1 MKFERMILILFL
13 VFLISIPIAFGEDNI
28 TDENDL
34 SIVDITESE
43 EHIELYEDESI
54 GNDLNETFYDT
65 DKLQSNNDYENELE
79 NSETTTL
86 DVSEAY
92 EYLNKFRSEKGIWY
106 WNSDDT
112 TITYFNTN
120 NHNQLKP
127 LTRDIGLEEGAKIRA
142 KEFDTYPSLAHNR
155 PNGLSWNTAY
165 PYYVGAECLSQGV
178 DIESCIDYLKE
189 TYKNHSGQG
198 HRQSMIYPYFNC
210 VGIAIYKTGYFTSMA
225 LSFGYTK
232 EYETNDTTIEEP
244 PLLDSQKT
252 FTDLN
257 NLVTN
262 TNITLNNDYIY
273 TTNDSQFEYGIDI
286 ENSITIEGKG
296 HIIDARKS
304 ARVFRII
311 SSNVTLKNIVFKNGN
326 KNYNSGGLVFA
337 QNSKITIINC
347 SFINS
352 DSYTGSAIFSYNS
365 EILVENCNFTDNI
378 AVNGTIHL
386 LNSVGIVKNSYFN
399 NNSAIFYAGGIC
411 SSNSNVSIENCN
423 FINNSVISIFSG
435 GAIHSGNNDNT
446 SITLCS
452 FFNNS
457 AEMGGAISCLN
468 NTISI
473 EKCIIYNNS
482 AVRGGGAYGDNC
494 KIKIINSDF
503 ANNNLNLSNDYLKR
517 EGGGIYLINSSTQ
530 VINSNFTNNS
540 VNHRSDNFQGGGAIS
555 SNYGNLT
562 VTNCRFYKNFAEKGG
577 GGIYSLSSK
586 TKIIFC
592 NFTNNIVYSK
602 GRATIGSAIFSGT
615 SEISIYNSVFLNN
628 QANSSYYSPSGG
640 AIYSNINNITIE
652 NCNFTNNTIH
662 NAKYYY
668 DPCGGAIRFSHSNAT
683 ILHCNFNNNNINHWT
698 TYGESIFSENGKII
712 IMYCNFTNTPLNTTS
727 HTTYGGAIY
736 SYNDNITIK
745 YNTFANNF
753 GTNGGAISMV
763 NGNITISNCNFIN
776 NTVMY
781 HHLAYGG
788 AIYAKK
794 CNLSI
799 ENSNFTNN
807 IANQMIAHGSAIY
820 LSNSNTTLE
829 HCNFKNNHGKYRSG
843 GIYSENGE
851 TNVNYCIFI
860 NNTSEQ
866 GGAIYSDK
874 NKDFIRNCI
883 FTGNT
888 INETSS
894 SHGGAVYARNSYMLI
909 EYSTFS
915 QNFAKSK
922 GYACGGAIYNYYSDV
937 FLKYCNLTN
946 NSVES
951 SYAAYGGAIYL
962 DYGKISLEN
971 CKLVDNQIKSTYSR
985 GGAIYTENSETL
997 LDTCNFENNSANIY
1011 GGAIYSFSSNNTLK
1025 YSMFNHNIANNYA
1038 GAIFT
1043 SNSTNIMEYCNYNNN
1058 FAPLGGVIYSTKSNS
1073 TINDCNFNN
1082 NHGTRF
1088 GGALY
1093 LNKDVTVLI
1102 DECNFNNNSAEYGGN
1117 AIYSKDTDTYVKNSI
1132 FDNEKNLTITGNTI
1146 IINSTFGKNSL
1157 DNVNTTVSDTP
1168 NTTDNR
1174 EKTHLELFDYYG
1186 FVNQAV
1192 TLSARLWD
1200 SDENY
1205 WLTGENIEFWI
1216 NDERYPSFTQGQLGV
1231 ALFRYAFNKAGT
1243 YYFSVNYS
1251 GNEEYRPCNGTGKI
1265 IIKNPIEAQISTDLN
1280 FNNATITVDL
1290 GKNIDGEI
1298 IINID
1303 DSDQKWTLGYLYNEY
1318 KLKIQ
1323 NGKAVLKLDNLKDRT
1338 YHFTVELNSTLYEF
1352 EETVGSEFK
1361 IVTYKTHLVADDIN
1375 MFAGNELIYH
1385 IELYDEE
1392 EIGFENQTIHIYLNN
1407 RQYDLKT
1414 DENGS
1419 ANLHVNL
1426 TSGNYP
1432 IIISYDGFNNTF
1444 LPVKLTKNII
1454 VKPTTAIP
1462 QNSEFAPNSHYEIQ
1476 LFDRQGNVL
1485 ANTEID
1491 VKIDGV
1497 KQNLITDSTGK
1508 LSILLNLKDGKH
1520 SIEITNPKTGEIIKK
1535 EITIKSNN
1543 NNQQPQSK
1551 AKKINPKKIIRT
1563 KNISVKKG
1571 KKIIFKARL
1580 YNINGKILKG
1590 KKVTFKFKGKKYKV
1604 KTNKKGVATL
1614 KLKIKLKKGKYTI
1627 KTTYQKYTV
1636 KNKIRIK

>member
-1 MKFERMILILFL
+1 MKFERMILILIF

-28 TDENDL
+28 TDEDTL

-43 EHIELYEDESI
+43 EHIELHEYKSI
-54 GNDLNETFYDT
+54 DNGLNETSNDLY
-65 DKLQSNNDYENELE
+65 KLQSNNDYENELE
-79 NSETTTL
+79 DSETTTL
-86 DVSEAY
+86 NISEAY
-92 EYLNKFRSEKGIWY
+92 DYLNKFRSEKGIWY

-142 KEFDTYPSLAHNR
+142 IEFATHPSLEHDR

-165 PYYVGAECLSQGV
+165 PNYVGSECLSQGIG
-178 DIESCIDYLKE
+178 IESCIDYLKE
-189 TYKNHSGQG
+189 TYKNYSGQG

-210 VGIAIYKTGYFTSMA
+210 VGIAIYKNGYYSYMA
-225 LSFGYTK
+225 LSLGYKK
-232 EYETNDTTIEEP
+232 EYETNDSTPEEL
-244 PLLDSQKT
+244 PLLDSQRT

-273 TTNDSQFEYGIDI
+273 TNNDFQFEYGIDI
-286 ENSITIEGKG
+286 KNSITIDGKG

-365 EILVENCNFTDNI
+365 ETLVENCNFTDNI

-386 LNSVGIVKNSYFN
+386 LNSVGTFRNSYFN
-399 NNSAIFYAGGIC
+399 NNCAIFYGGGIC

-423 FINNSVISIFSG
+423 FINNSVLSIFSG
-435 GAIHSGNNDNT
+435 GAIDSSNNDNI
-446 SITLCS
+446 SIRLCS
-452 FFNNS
+452 FINNT
-457 AEMGGAISCLN
+457 AEMGGAIFCRN
-468 NTISI
+468 NNITI
-473 EKCIIYNNS
+473 ENCIIYNNS
-482 AVRGGGAYGDNC
+482 AVRGGGAYSDNC

-503 ANNNLNLSNDYLKR
+503 ANNNLNLSDYYLKR
-517 EGGGIYLINSSTQ
+517 EGGGIYLINSTSQ
-530 VINSNFTNNS
+530 VINTNFTNNS
-540 VNHRSDNFQGGGAIS
+540 VNHHSDDFEGGGAIS

-562 VTNCRFYKNFAEKGG
+562 VTQCRFYKNFAEKGG

-586 TKIIFC
+586 TKITFC

-602 GRATIGSAIFSGT
+602 GRASIGGAIFSGT
-615 SEISIYNSVFLNN
+615 SEISIYNSNFINN
-628 QANSSYYSPSGG
+628 QANSSFYSPNGG
-640 AIYSNINNITIE
+640 AIYSNIDNITIE
-652 NCNFTNNTIH
+652 KCNFTNNSLH
-662 NAKYYY
+662 NRKNYY
-668 DPCGGAIRFSHSNAT
+668 DPCGGAIHFSRSNAT
-683 ILHCNFNNNNINHWT
+683 IIHCNFNNNNINHWT
-698 TYGESIFSENGKII
+698 TYGESIYSSNGKII
-712 IMYCNFTNTPLNTTS
+712 IMYCNFTNIPLNSTS
-727 HTTYGGAIY
+727 HTTHGGAIY

-745 YNTFANNF
+745 YNTFTNNF
-753 GTNGGAISMV
+753 GTYGGAISLV

-781 HHLAYGG
+781 YHLAHGG

-807 IANQMIAHGSAIY
+807 IANEKISQGSAIH
-820 LSNSNTTLE
+820 LSNSNSTLE

-860 NNTSEQ
+860 NNTSEE
-866 GGAIYSDK
+866 GGAIYSYN

-888 INETSS
+888 INETSAAY
-894 SHGGAVYARNSYMLI
+894 GGAIYARNSYMLI
-909 EYSTFS
+909 EYSKFS
-915 QNFAKSK
+915 QNFAKSD
-922 GYACGGAIYNYYSDV
+922 GYACGGAIYNYYSDI
-937 FLKYCNLTN
+937 FLKNCNLTN
-946 NSVES
+946 NGVES
-951 SYAAYGGAIYL
+951 SYAPYGGAICL
-962 DYGKISLEN
+962 KYGKISLEN
-971 CKLVDNQIKSTYSR
+971 CKLIDNQIKATYSR

-997 LDTCNFENNSANIY
+997 LDTCYFENNSVNAY
-1011 GGAIYSFSSNNTLK
+1011 GGAIYSFNSNNTLK
-1025 YSMFNHNIANNYA
+1025 YSMFNHNNANNYA
-1038 GAIFT
+1038 GVIFT

-1073 TINDCNFNN
+1073 TIKDCKFNN

-1088 GGALY
+1088 GGAIY

-1102 DECNFNNNSAEYGGN
+1102 DECNFNNNSAVYEGN
-1117 AIYSKDTDTYVKNSI
+1117 AIYSKDTDTYIKNSI
-1132 FDNEKNLTITGNTI
+1132 FDKEKNLTITGNAL
-1146 IINSTFGKNSL
+1146 IINSTFEKNSL
-1157 DNVNTTVSDTP
+1157 DNINTSVSDSS

-1174 EKTHLELFDYYG
+1174 KKTYLELFEYYG
-1186 FVNQAV
+1186 FVNQSV

-1200 SDENY
+1200 ANENY
-1205 WLTGENIEFWI
+1205 WLTGENIEFMI

-1231 ALFRYAFNKAGT
+1231 SIFRYAFNKAGT
-1243 YYFSVNYS
+1243 YYFSVNYN
-1251 GNEEYRPCNGTGKI
+1251 GNEEYSPCNSTGKI
-1265 IIKNPIEAQISTDLN
+1265 IIKNPIEPQINTDLN

-1290 GKNIDGEI
+1290 GKNIEGEI
-1298 IINID
+1298 IVNID
-1303 DSDQKWTLGYLYNEY
+1303 DSDQKWSLGYMYNEY

-1323 NGKAVLKLDNLKDRT
+1323 NGKAVLKLNNLKDRT

-1352 EETVGSEFK
+1352 EEIAGSEFK
-1361 IVTYKTHLVADDIN
+1361 IVTYKTYLVADDMTI
-1375 MFAGNELIYH
+1375 FAGNELIYH

-1392 EIGFENQTIHIYLNN
+1392 EIGFENQTIHIFLNN

-1414 DENGS
+1414 DENGT

-1432 IIISYDGFNNTF
+1432 IIIAYDGFNNTF
-1444 LPVKLTKNII
+1444 LPIKLSKNII
-1454 VKPTTAIP
+1454 IKPTTAIP
-1462 QNSEFAPNSHYEIQ
+1462 QNSEFAPNSPFDMQ
-1476 LFDRQGNVL
+1476 LFDRQGNIL
-1485 ANTEID
+1485 ANTEIE
-1491 VKIDGV
+1491 VEIDGL
-1497 KQNLITDSTGK
+1497 KQKLTTDTTGK
-1508 LSILLNLKDGKH
+1508 LSIILNLKDGKH
-1520 SIEITNPKTGEIIKK
+1520 TIQITNPKTGEIIKK

-1543 NNQQPQSK
+1543 NKQQPQSK
-1551 AKKINPKKIIRT
+1551 SKKIDPKKIIRT

-1571 KKIIFKARL
+1571 KKIIFKAKL
-1580 YNINGKILKG
+1580 YNTKGKILKG